1 MVGHNSYPFA
11 LQQAK
16 EITKPRRA
24 AVLGVVAGDKIAAI
38 FVVVVRL
45 DQKFQ
50 LGELVRP
57 MQ

>member
-16 EITKPRRA
+16 ETTKPRGA
-24 AVLGVVAGDKIAAI
+24 AVLGVVAVDKIAAI
-38 FVVVVRL
+38 FVVVVRS

-50 LGELVRP
+50 LEELARP